1 MATTTAPVTRAIDP
15 DKLNAFLNQAVG
27 DMGAALHSAVVLMG
41 DRLGL
46 FRAMR
51 DGTPVT
57 SQMLSER
64 TGVRERYVRE
74 WLKANAASKYVDYD
88 AATDTYS
95 MNPEQAFALAEENT
109 ALDLPG
115 FHYMLASIMRDDAK
129 LTEAFREGRG
139 FGWHEHDKDL
149 FVGCER

>member
-1 MATTTAPVTRAIDP
+1 MATTTAPAAPTPPRAIDP

-27 DMGAALHSAVVLMG
+27 DMGAALHASVVLMG

-57 SQMLSER
+57 SQQLSER

-88 AATDTYS
+88 AATHLRWPRRIRRWTC
-95 MNPEQAFALAEENT
+95 QAFT
-109 ALDLPG
+109 TCSP
-115 FHYMLASIMRDDAK
+115 R
-129 LTEAFREGRG
+129 
-139 FGWHEHDKDL
+139 
-149 FVGCER
+149 

>member
-15 DKLNAFLNQAVG
+15 DKLNAFLNQAVD

-51 DGTPVT
+51 DGTPVP

-115 FHYMLASIMRDDAK
+115 FPYMLASLMPDQDK
-129 LTEAFREGRG
+129 LALGGRRRRLL
-139 FGWHEHDKDL
+139 FGLGVRKD
-149 FVGCER
+149 